1 MFLSEYTN
9 TSFMGGESPLAERA
23 GYFVLQNLLLYYT
36 LKFYTYQDFYDI

>member
-23 GYFVLQNLLLYYT
+23 GYSVLQSFCY
-36 LKFYTYQDFYDI
+36 IIH